1 MKILLLDGFGINLR
15 VDRAKLIIKHQ
26 TDLVN
31 ETIVYSPRKINID
44 HIVVYGRS
52 GEISFD
58 AIRWL
63 MKHYIQVS
71 FLNWDG
77 QLLTSMLPYKNIGSE
92 AKFEQYKAFDNS
104 IQRINL
110 AKKFLEGKF
119 EKQQLILDYL
129 KERYPKVD
137 NDFSKEL
144 ELYKKANTIQ
154 ELLLAEGR
162 IASHYWKQF
171 KKIIPK
177 KYEFEGREY
186 KKEAKGTGDKFNC
199 MLNYGYAILEAEI
212 LKSINSVGLDRHIG
226 FLHEKQV
233 GKNSLAYD
241 MQEPFRYLI
250 DLAVLDLI
258 ENNNIKDSDF
268 IRTENYNL
276 RLRSSGAK
284 KVLESI
290 NKHFNHKILYKGDN
304 VNIHYLI
311 LLKTRELSNFLKK
324 KSKNIDFTKPKQKLN
339 KKDTEEVRNKILN
352 ISYVDWKN
360 KGLSKGTLF
369 YLKKN
374 ARLDK
379 PFSMNKNIEE
389 IVSNW

>member
-1 MKILLLDGFGINLR
+1 
-15 VDRAKLIIKHQ
+15 
-26 TDLVN
+26 
-31 ETIVYSPRKINID
+31 
-44 HIVVYGRS
+44 
-52 GEISFD
+52 
-58 AIRWL
+58 

-92 AKFEQYKAFDNS
+92 AKFEQYKAFDNP

-250 DLAVLDLI
+250 DLAVLYLI

-324 KSKNIDFTKPKQKLN
+324 KSKNIDFIKPKQKLN
-339 KKDTEEVRNKILN
+339 RKDTEEVRNKILN